1 MPPVVFDDREH
12 KLTHLAETLN
22 LFPFKK
28 KRLPIGD
35 VIIGEPGKEIY
46 LERKTIT
53 DFWASMTDARLHNQL
68 GNKLELISAAAHDDE
83 VEEVEEV
90 EHAFIDAGEEDNPN
104 DDNNEDAEDV
114 STCSS
119 ATASTSNAS
128 GSPSPLSTL
137 QNEKSS
143 GPGNSNGSAP
153 APRPTSG
160 TGGRKAAVILEGSI
174 ALERDPRLRARKRLL
189 YGKLINLTLRD
200 RVPVFMTQDL
210 RETYQLI
217 LVMAENYY
225 AALCGHDPRD
235 YMNERM
241 HGRRKGRARD
251 DRLSGIA
258 FLESMVSMLPG
269 VTEKTAARVV
279 RMVMLPQESTSTPSN
294 SSSSTP
300 SPTLLKEEEQMG
312 QTNDNEV
319 EKSLKNRHNDE
330 KMKQLHT
337 NDDEQQPPPRQQHA
351 TMRDFAERLHGDP
364 LALEKLYELGL
375 KLAASKLLLQT
386 VCGPAAKSLRR
397 QHLIE
402 TLAAVPG
409 ASEGKVRLIMLGP
422 VGKYSLVAK
431 SKWRWTWK

>member
-12 KLTHLAETLN
+12 KLAHLAETVN

-53 DFWASMTDARLHNQL
+53 DFWASITDARLHNQL
-68 GNKLELISAAAHDDE
+68 GNKLELICSAATHDDAEME
-83 VEEVEEV
+83 VEA
-90 EHAFIDAGEEDNPN
+90 EHAFMDACEEDINHN
-104 DDNNEDAEDV
+104 DDNNEDADHDV

-119 ATASTSNAS
+119 ATASTANAP
-128 GSPSPLSTL
+128 GS
-137 QNEKSS
+137 
-143 GPGNSNGSAP
+143 
-153 APRPTSG
+153 PTSG
-160 TGGRKAAVILEGSI
+160 SGGRKAAVILEGSI

-189 YGKLINLTLRD
+189 YGKLVNLTLRD

-225 AALCGHDPRD
+225 SALCGHDPRD
-235 YMNERM
+235 YMNERI

-251 DRLSGIA
+251 EVAGTA

-279 RMVMLPQESTSTPSN
+279 RMVMLPQESTTPSN

-300 SPTLLKEEEQMG
+300 SPTLATERK
-312 QTNDNEV
+312 
-319 EKSLKNRHNDE
+319 R
-330 KMKQLHT
+330 

-364 LALEKLYELGL
+364 LALEKLHELGL

-431 SKWRWTWK
+431 KSKWTWR